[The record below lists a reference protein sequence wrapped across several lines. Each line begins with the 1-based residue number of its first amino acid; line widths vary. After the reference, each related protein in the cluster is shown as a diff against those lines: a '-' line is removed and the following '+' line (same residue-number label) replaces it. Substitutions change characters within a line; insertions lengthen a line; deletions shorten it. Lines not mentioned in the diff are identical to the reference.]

1 MRVYFDNNA
10 TTPLDRD
17 VLEEMLPFFCEK
29 FANPMSIHNFGNEAE
44 EALSLARER
53 VAEAL
58 ECEPDDTIFTS
69 GGSEANNMVLKGISP
84 IPDGKGHI
92 ITSVIEHPAILE
104 PCRYLQKHGIDI
116 TYIKVDKYGLVDPDD
131 VRRAIRK
138 DTCLITIMHGNNE
151 VGTIEP
157 IEEVARIANEKE
169 IPFHTDAVQSVG
181 KIPLSVAEM
190 GIDLL
195 SLSAHKFNGP
205 KGVGAL
211 IARKEVRRKLTPLLH
226 GGEQE
231 SGKRASTHNVPG
243 IVGLGKAIEMAV
255 KNREGNTEK
264 VKRLRDMLHRGIIES
279 IPDVELVGHQEKR
292 LPTTLNIAFHYIE
305 GESVQLMLNNKGVA
319 VSTGSACASGKLE
332 PSHVL
337 IEMGYPH
344 EVAQGAVRFSL
355 GRGNTE
361 EEVRYVLEILPE
373 IIEKL
378 RRMSPLTPQDYFK

>member
-29 FANPMSIHNFGNEAE
+29 FANPMSIHNFGSEAE

-116 TYIKVDKYGLVDPDD
+116 TYIKVDKYGLVDPDN

>member
-292 LPTTLNIAFHYIE
+292 LPTTLNIAFHYVE

-355 GRGNTE
+355 GMGNTE

>member
-44 EALSLARER
+44 EALSMARER

-292 LPTTLNIAFHYIE
+292 LPTTLNIAFHYVE

-355 GRGNTE
+355 GMGNTE

>member
-292 LPTTLNIAFHYIE
+292 LPTTLNIAFHYVE

>member
-1 MRVYFDNNA
+1 
-10 TTPLDRD
+10 
-17 VLEEMLPFFCEK
+17 
-29 FANPMSIHNFGNEAE
+29 
-44 EALSLARER
+44 
-53 VAEAL
+53 
-58 ECEPDDTIFTS
+58 
-69 GGSEANNMVLKGISP
+69 
-84 IPDGKGHI
+84 
-92 ITSVIEHPAILE
+92 
-104 PCRYLQKHGIDI
+104 
-116 TYIKVDKYGLVDPDD
+116 
-131 VRRAIRK
+131 
-138 DTCLITIMHGNNE
+138 
-151 VGTIEP
+151 
-157 IEEVARIANEKE
+157 
-169 IPFHTDAVQSVG
+169 
-181 KIPLSVAEM
+181 
-190 GIDLL
+190 
-195 SLSAHKFNGP
+195 
-205 KGVGAL
+205 L

>member
-29 FANPMSIHNFGNEAE
+29 FANPMSIHNFGSEAE